1 MSPPGA
7 AKIAL
12 SLPHDLFRQIERA
25 RKKRGK
31 TRSALV
37 QDALRFWLHH
47 QDEAV
52 LVREWEEGYRRM
64 PETPAEVESAAA
76 TTRFAFED
84 EDDW

>member
-1 MSPPGA
+1 MARSA

-12 SLPHDLFRQIERA
+12 SLPDDLFREIERA

-37 QDALRFWLHH
+37 QDALRLWLRH
-47 QDEAV
+47 QSDVA

-64 PETPAEVESAAA
+64 PEAAAEVAAAVA
-76 TTRFAFED
+76 TTRFAFEE

>member
-1 MSPPGA
+1 MASGA

-12 SLPHDLFRQIERA
+12 SLPDDLFREIERA
-25 RKKRGK
+25 RKKSGK

-37 QDALRFWLHH
+37 QDALRHWLRY
-47 QDEAV
+47 QGEAA

-64 PETPAEVESAAA
+64 PETSAEVELAVA